1 MQPDKLDTFRR
12 DNNAGASGGAMDQPE
27 SKTAAGLK
35 PADWRTLAEA
45 VEQICLANG
54 CEPEKAHGEIRGA
67 LAAGALPLRWADET
81 EPPPSGDFHHPLRGH
96 DRWIVAEIDWNG
108 GTVVDDFEL
117 RVTEMPQA
125 RHRRL
130 LVDRLA
136 LDALCRALDAF
147 RLKAS
152 TRSSRSIEALAA
164 DERSRAMW
172 RDYAQR
178 EFGKPE
184 WTEWRVYSWL
194 AYRTPSLICKIE
206 KRDDLHVARHYSTLP
221 MRDATPEMTLLRAI
235 QGGKLRAFRDGAVLK
250 RKHWRGKEP
259 EQVNGVFFRRKDVLA
274 LWREATTPSPAGT
287 EGEPMKEPEAAGAS
301 EVERSSLTKPGST
314 ITEPPQTPS
323 AEQLNEPTELQ
334 PRRRGAYRGL
344 LAEWMAPKEIGN
356 LRRMD
361 PAGIAGDFKLYCERE
376 RPALLPLL
384 PKRLRSMEPAIER
397 IINRRMAAAKKPAP
411 WAIKGQ

>member
-1 MQPDKLDTFRR
+1 LQPDKAGTAPAFRR
-12 DNNAGASGGAMDQPE
+12 DNRAGASGGAMDQPDP
-27 SKTAAGLK
+27 KTAAELE

-45 VEQICLANG
+45 VEQICSANR

-67 LAAGALPLRWADET
+67 LAAGALWPLRWADET
-81 EPPPSGDFHHPLRGH
+81 EPPASGDFHHPVGGH

-130 LVDRLA
+130 LIDRLA
-136 LDALCRALDAF
+136 LDALCRTLDAF

-152 TRSSRSIEALAA
+152 TRPPKSIEALAA

-178 EFGKPE
+178 EFDKPE

-221 MRDATPEMTLLRAI
+221 MRDATPEMTLLRAL
-235 QGGKLRAFRDGAVLK
+235 QEGKLRAFRDGAVLK

-259 EQVNGVFFRRKDVLA
+259 EQVRGVFFRRKDVLA
-274 LWREATTPSPAGT
+274 LWREATTPSPAST
-287 EGEPMKEPEAAGAS
+287 EGEPAKEPEAAGAS
-301 EVERSSLTKPGST
+301 ESERSNLTKPGST
-314 ITEPPQTPS
+314 VTEPPQTPS
-323 AEQLNEPTELQ
+323 ADQRDTPTRPQ
-334 PRRRGAYRGL
+334 PPLHGKA
-344 LAEWMAPKEIGN
+344 LAAALEKWARKNWGKDLSRLPG
-356 LRRMD
+356 RD
-361 PAGIAGDFKLYCERE
+361 D
-376 RPALLPLL
+376 LLPLARAEFGNHISQG
-384 PKRLRSMEPAIER
+384 PIRELRTLAPAEI
-397 IINRRMAAAKKPAP
+397 RRGGSPTHRRKSLK
-411 WAIKGQ
+411 